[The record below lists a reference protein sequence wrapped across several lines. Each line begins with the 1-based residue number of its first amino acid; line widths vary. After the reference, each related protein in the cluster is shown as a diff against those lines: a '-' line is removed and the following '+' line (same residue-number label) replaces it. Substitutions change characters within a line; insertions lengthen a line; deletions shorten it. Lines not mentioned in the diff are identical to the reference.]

1 MDGVVSKNIPQP
13 DYQHLLVK
21 ISDIYQTGQVKATLA
36 VNTQLLETYWQIGQ
50 HIVEFEQG
58 GNARAEYGK
67 ALISNLAKDLSLLHG
82 KGFSASNWVF
92 TACVAFT

>member
-1 MDGVVSKNIPQP
+1 M
-13 DYQHLLVK
+13 
-21 ISDIYQTGQVKATLA
+21 
-36 VNTQLLETYWQIGQ
+36 GQ

-82 KGFSASNWVF
+82 KRFSRSNMVYMAQRF
-92 TACVAFT
+92 PISQSLLTKRFDNPCKQYTAK